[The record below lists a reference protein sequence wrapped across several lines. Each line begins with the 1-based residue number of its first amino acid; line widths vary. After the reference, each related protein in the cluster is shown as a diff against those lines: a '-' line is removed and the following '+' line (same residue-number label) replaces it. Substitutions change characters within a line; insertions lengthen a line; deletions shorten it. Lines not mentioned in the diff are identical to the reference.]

1 MGLLCVVR
9 LDPFPCEI
17 GQIFKAQWLQIG
29 GGVVQTMLL
38 SNDM

>member
-9 LDPFPCEI
+9 LDLFPCEI

-29 GGVVQTMLL
+29 GVVQTMLL
-38 SNDM
+38 PNDM